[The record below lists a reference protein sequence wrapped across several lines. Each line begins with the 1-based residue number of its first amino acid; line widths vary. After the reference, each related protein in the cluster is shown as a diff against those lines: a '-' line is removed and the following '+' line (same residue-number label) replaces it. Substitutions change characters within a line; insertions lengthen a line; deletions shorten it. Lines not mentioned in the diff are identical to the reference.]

1 MHAEEDQE
9 EEEEERRLRNVLTTI
24 YCLGRASESI
34 SGVPRLDEGVF
45 TGVLTGALGEDPSVT
60 RPSPGLHR
68 DPESPGSP
76 RPPAASHPR
85 DRSYGCER
93 SPSPAVPGHQASV
106 SPAASAR
113 PDAARR
119 GDDDDMSARRS
130 SLGSEPRP
138 ALPFNQF
145 LPGKQTQSQPAGQQ
159 QQQSAPPGQPTHI
172 PAPLRRKRADV
183 RPEEATRQ
191 PESGKEGAAEGDASH
206 GGGSG
211 PPGLSPEGEPA
222 AAPAQA
228 PAPAGGP
235 RKVVVRP
242 DPERDDLARRKA
254 QVARGG
260 PGPHGPPNAC
270 QAGATDA
277 DLHTWQRLQF
287 SGEAARSAGAAR
299 VSHRGARVSHRGTCV
314 TEGHVCPRG
323 ALMPRVPLG
332 SQGDAASTAAAAV
345 QVVDAEVATRDD
357 LAKRRARA
365 PSSGPQPQLLSSGPM
380 SRKDLERWQ
389 KLQIAHEGDEGG
401 RGGEEVEKEEEEAG
415 GEKQAAHGK
424 ASGPHAHVS
433 SVGAMSQKDL
443 ERWQKLRI
451 TSEKD
456 EEEVE
461 EAAKKLA
468 GDEPVAA
475 TAPLVAHK
483 QQPQQQQPQQQQPQ
497 QQQKA
502 PGQHP
507 KVPSGPMTEKD
518 LIRWQRLQISRQE
531 GEKGAPL
538 ADPGPEKAPHAAA
551 SPASGGTGA
560 HHAQFVSAGA
570 MTEKDLLKWQRLQI
584 SREEEEHEQE
594 EGSGQRDEGRS
605 VCSATVSDKP
615 RAPASSSS
623 TGKFVGTGGG
633 MTEKDLLRWQKLQIG
648 RGEEGDAEVEGRAA
662 ASPEPA
668 QMTRPAHPQPHSV
681 PSTTPQKPFV
691 SAGPMSEKDLLRWQ
705 KLQIVKEETD
715 EEEAA
720 AVPVPRDTGTQ
731 AAAPAGVPAAAQQK
745 KSLPY
750 SQQQQQQHKG
760 VALPRLEIPPG
771 WEREMQA
778 AMGGGSPD
786 DWKFLL
792 YEEMRMSEGDQA
804 EGPEPHS
811 RQHHE
816 ELQRVHAMLR
826 EDQERWQED
835 LARWKSRRR
844 SLSQELIK
852 RKEERDERER
862 GGGDGES
869 SSRLRSIKT
878 YREMLQEKARRE
890 RELQD
895 AYRHARSAEEAREIL
910 RHYQERFL
918 QDFAGESY
926 EAPAFLHPQQPQQP
940 GAPPRGDAH
949 PDAAPRPSVPFLRQR
964 SEPCPPPGGG
974 PPSRW
979 PGGEARVGGATP
991 AAESPSTTP
1000 GHAPTPPPRSSFA
1013 KGVPTPGD
1021 AAVAAAEAA
1030 SEARGTRSAAS
1041 PVPMGSPAGGPGS
1054 PGSAAAR
1061 AAAAASSSAARL
1073 LPVFAP
1079 RPYRAQP
1086 VKLQAM
1092 LRYPK
1097 VQAAPTASNA
1107 AHRLTGEESSAP
1119 NGNEAKGQ
1127 GAATHGARGAVIPP
1141 WEAPPATDA
1150 GGAGPRSPESRTPT
1164 TPAAS
1169 AGMWMPLAGGVTASA
1184 LGSLSPYRE
1193 AGPANG
1199 LGTKGL
1205 RDGGAG
1211 VTGGGVD
1218 VGGADSH
1225 GVCPPLTPPRH
1236 PFHPLLL
1243 LVKSLLWAPV
1253 EGIQG
1258 PVARMGNWTW
1268 DLEAERSRQERW
1280 QQEQERHL
1288 QERYQQEQQKLRQA
1302 WERSQREVE
1311 EEERRYHEE
1320 EKRILAE
1327 TIAPLTPH
1335 ALLAAPPGATA
1346 KSTPT
1351 PQSRAQPPAFHIET
1365 RGKLSSLHGGAKVAG
1380 DPPHAGG
1387 GAHEAKEKTE
1397 KEEMECAEQHNR
1409 DELRR
1414 QFEEQKRSLEEQVMS
1429 FEEEEEER
1437 RRRKWQEET
1446 RTWKEAPGGAGQGAV
1461 GATEGGE
1468 DSQQSVRLKA
1478 MPGGVAGTTP
1488 TPPPERGSAPTSPS
1502 RSVSGRKLCTAC
1514 GCPLGKGAAMIVE
1527 SVGLYY
1533 HMECFKPGNPR
1544 PCDERGSHLNPAL
1557 DPAPPDPAPA
1567 DPAYPAPA
1575 DPGLAD
1581 PAPAEP
1587 DLPLPDPLLDL
1598 APAPPHPALHS
1609 APPGPS
1615 TPGSSPPGTS
1625 PPASISTSSAST

>member
-1 MHAEEDQE
+1 MI
-9 EEEEERRLRNVLTTI
+9 I
-24 YCLGRASESI
+24 YI
-34 SGVPRLDEGVF
+34 SLPSLHSPPR
-45 TGVLTGALGEDPSVT
+45 
-60 RPSPGLHR
+60 
-68 DPESPGSP
+68 
-76 RPPAASHPR
+76 
-85 DRSYGCER
+85 
-93 SPSPAVPGHQASV
+93 
-106 SPAASAR
+106 
-113 PDAARR
+113 
-119 GDDDDMSARRS
+119 
-130 SLGSEPRP
+130 
-138 ALPFNQF
+138 
-145 LPGKQTQSQPAGQQ
+145 
-159 QQQSAPPGQPTHI
+159 
-172 PAPLRRKRADV
+172 
-183 RPEEATRQ
+183 
-191 PESGKEGAAEGDASH
+191 SGKEGAAEGDASH

-287 SGEAARSAGAAR
+287 SGEAAR
-299 VSHRGARVSHRGTCV
+299 
-314 TEGHVCPRG
+314 
-323 ALMPRVPLG
+323 
-332 SQGDAASTAAAAV
+332 
-345 QVVDAEVATRDD
+345 
-357 LAKRRARA
+357 
-365 PSSGPQPQLLSSGPM
+365 
-380 SRKDLERWQ
+380 
-389 KLQIAHEGDEGG
+389 
-401 RGGEEVEKEEEEAG
+401 
-415 GEKQAAHGK
+415 
-424 ASGPHAHVS
+424 
-433 SVGAMSQKDL
+433 
-443 ERWQKLRI
+443 
-451 TSEKD
+451 
-456 EEEVE
+456 
-461 EAAKKLA
+461 
-468 GDEPVAA
+468 
-475 TAPLVAHK
+475 
-483 QQPQQQQPQQQQPQ
+483 
-497 QQQKA
+497 
-502 PGQHP
+502 
-507 KVPSGPMTEKD
+507 
-518 LIRWQRLQISRQE
+518 
-531 GEKGAPL
+531 
-538 ADPGPEKAPHAAA
+538 
-551 SPASGGTGA
+551 
-560 HHAQFVSAGA
+560 
-570 MTEKDLLKWQRLQI
+570 
-584 SREEEEHEQE
+584 
-594 EGSGQRDEGRS
+594 
-605 VCSATVSDKP
+605 
-615 RAPASSSS
+615 
-623 TGKFVGTGGG
+623 
-633 MTEKDLLRWQKLQIG
+633 
-648 RGEEGDAEVEGRAA
+648 
-662 ASPEPA
+662 
-668 QMTRPAHPQPHSV
+668 
-681 PSTTPQKPFV
+681 
-691 SAGPMSEKDLLRWQ
+691 
-705 KLQIVKEETD
+705 
-715 EEEAA
+715 
-720 AVPVPRDTGTQ
+720 
-731 AAAPAGVPAAAQQK
+731 
-745 KSLPY
+745 
-750 SQQQQQQHKG
+750 
-760 VALPRLEIPPG
+760 
-771 WEREMQA
+771 
-778 AMGGGSPD
+778 
-786 DWKFLL
+786 
-792 YEEMRMSEGDQA
+792 RMSEGDQA

-1021 AAVAAAEAA
+1021 AAVAVAAAEAA

-1097 VQAAPTASNA
+1097 
-1107 AHRLTGEESSAP
+1107 TGEESSAP

-1169 AGMWMPLAGGVTASA
+1169 AGMWMPPAGGVTASA

-1218 VGGADSH
+1218 VGGAD
-1225 GVCPPLTPPRH
+1225 
-1236 PFHPLLL
+1236 
-1243 LVKSLLWAPV
+1243 
-1253 EGIQG
+1253 G